1 MTRLY
6 LAGPEVFH
14 PDAVP
19 LGRAKKDACARLGF
33 EGLYPLDGGEAG
45 AAPAEA
51 MAIYRRCVALMHEA
65 DAGVFNLTPFRG
77 PSADVGTVL
86 ELGVMA
92 TLGKPVF
99 AYTHAAQNLIDRLR
113 AAPGLV
119 LDAGTGLWRDPD
131 GMSAEDFGLSDNLML
146 DGTLASQGRKVH
158 RIAVPAGQRF
168 TRLDGFL
175 ACLEEARGAL
185 ADGTDGK
192 T

>member
-14 PDAVP
+14 PDALA
-19 LGRAKKDACARLGF
+19 LGAAKKQACVRFGF
-33 EGLYPLDGGEAG
+33 EGLYPLDGSSIG
-45 AAPAEA
+45 ATPPDA
-51 MAIYRRCVALMHEA
+51 MAIYDRCVALMHEA
-65 DAGVFNLTPFRG
+65 NAGIFNLTPFRG

-99 AYTHAAQNLIDRLR
+99 AYTHAAGDLIDRLR
-113 AAPGLV
+113 RDPGLTF
-119 LDAGTGLWRDPD
+119 DAESGQWIDRE

-146 DGTLASQGRKVH
+146 DGTLAHQGRTVH
-158 RIAVPAGQRF
+158 RVAVADAERF

-175 ACLEEARGAL
+175 ACLGEARLAL
-185 ADGTDGK
+185 AVSTGRT
-192 T
+192 